1 MYTVRRFLGEG
12 GLWLLGLLP
21 CWCGWPRVAGVWCG
35 WRDLERP
42 DWRLDAGAQRAVF
55 VTTRTMPAGAP
66 YSVGRLGQSAS
77 AIGAAGGNCRLEP
90 LNRKRPMHGVGL
102 FHGVSSSCVF
112 RVLGFV
118 DINSQTLAIRGIS
131 IPSTLFVESELH
143 CSVQWN
149 QTDRRAGRVP
159 ALTLG
164 RRPGP

>member
-1 MYTVRRFLGEG
+1 MAAGPAAVLVRLAEGCRCVVWMAGLGET
-12 GLWLLGLLP
+12 GLASRRG
-21 CWCGWPRVAGVWCG
+21 RA
-35 WRDLERP
+35 
-42 DWRLDAGAQRAVF
+42 AVF